1 MYISQF
7 YFISVTYFSSHSFSR
22 MLFNRECVSLAY
34 EIVTFQKLYYSQ
46 KCIDACERTFCHVRD
61 VTDVE
66 ALES

>member
-1 MYISQF
+1 M
-7 YFISVTYFSSHSFSR
+7 
-22 MLFNRECVSLAY
+22 SLAY
-34 EIVTFQKLYYSQ
+34 EILTFQKLYYSQ

>member
-1 MYISQF
+1 MLRILAHF
-7 YFISVTYFSSHSFSR
+7 FSR
-22 MLFNRECVSLAY
+22 VLFNRECVSFAY
-34 EIVTFQKLYYSQ
+34 EILTFQKQYYSQ